1 MSYGTWLV
9 TILASTVS
17 GVDRELCRQL
27 TPLLTRITQLVV
39 SFFGAGRVAGRGLA
53 LRA

>member
-9 TILASTVS
+9 TILASAVT

-27 TPLLTRITQLVV
+27 APLLERLTQRVV
-39 SFFGAGRVAGRGLA
+39 SFFGPRPVAGRGLE